1 MYIPKISLL
10 AILAFTL
17 SACTEPA
24 TTPSPPSG
32 ATSEEVV
39 AFYSAV
45 CTQRG
50 VPDLTVEQA
59 VAQGDARKAFAHQAC
74 IDRLVIDY
82 IRQTQAAA

>member
-1 MYIPKISLL
+1 MYNPKVSLL

-32 ATSEEVV
+32 ATPEEVI

-50 VPDLTVEQA
+50 VPELTVEQA
-59 VAQGDARKAFAHQAC
+59 VAQGDPGKLFAHQAC
-74 IDRLVIDY
+74 IDMLVIDN
-82 IRQTQAAA
+82 IEQIQAAA